1 MNNLLDLVSISEE
14 DEYILSGIAFL
25 KEKELD
31 KAIECFDTVIE
42 KNNRSIDA
50 YFNKALC
57 LFILRKFDE
66 AKDLFKKCT
75 LIDRKFGKA
84 YMFLGDMAFFIDG
97 KVELALENYNKAII
111 NNFDEEPVH
120 LSKAFIY
127 LTMND
132 SLNALKSY
140 NKALLKNPKSKKALL
155 GKLELYFK
163 QLKFKDAEDCI
174 NKVREI
180 ETECEE
186 YYTWAPL
193 ILTAQGKDKE
203 ALEIL
208 DEADKVIGFKEKVA
222 FARIKVYEKDSK
234 IEEALE
240 YIDSIEEIVK
250 ANDELYYKFM
260 NQKSNYLFKI
270 GKNEEGKALLKMLS
284 EDYDSEEVDFKLGN
298 ILFNEK
304 NFEEALIYFDKITNR
319 EANGSEYFG
328 TAVYFKAMCNDK
340 LGNKEEAISLF
351 KESLL
356 YIKSACLID
365 PTNINLLNMRSLCL
379 YQLEELEEA
388 EKTIIKALKIQPKD
402 ENLLLVG
409 AKIAHKSGNTK
420 LGKER
425 VESLLKL
432 NPKYKDV
439 LDEDLKELL
448 K

>member
-1 MNNLLDLVSISEE
+1 MNNLLDLVNISEE
-14 DEYILSGIAFL
+14 DDYILTGTSFMR
-25 KEKELD
+25 EKKLD
-31 KAIECFDTVIE
+31 KAIECFDAVIE
-42 KNNRSIDA
+42 KNNRNLDA
-50 YFNKALC
+50 YFNKGLC
-57 LFILRKFDE
+57 LFILKRFDE
-66 AKDLFKKCT
+66 AKDLFKKCI

-111 NNFDEEPVH
+111 NNFDVEAVH

-127 LTMND
+127 STMND
-132 SLNALKSY
+132 KINALKSY

-163 QLKFKDAEDCI
+163 QLRFKDAEECI
-174 NKVREI
+174 NKIREI
-180 ETECEE
+180 DTECEE

-208 DEADKVIGFKEKVA
+208 DEADKVIGFNEKVA

-260 NQKSNYLFKI
+260 NQKSSYLFKI

-284 EDYDSEEVDFKLGN
+284 EEYDSEEVDFKLGN

-304 NFEEALIYFDKITNR
+304 NFEEALIYFHKIVNR
-319 EANGSEYFG
+319 EANESEYFG
-328 TAVYFKAMCNDK
+328 TAVYFKAMCKDK

-356 YIKSACLID
+356 YIKSA
-365 PTNINLLNMRSLCL
+365 
-379 YQLEELEEA
+379 A
-388 EKTIIKALKIQPKD
+388 
-402 ENLLLVG
+402 
-409 AKIAHKSGNTK
+409 
-420 LGKER
+420 
-425 VESLLKL
+425 
-432 NPKYKDV
+432 
-439 LDEDLKELL
+439 
-448 K
+448 